1 MNWLLNLLWWF
12 SGTDS
17 ETIKTCPAR
26 DKALR
31 TALGLVFLLNYAAL
45 LLAWIKVGVRY
56 FGWAGFIPGLL
67 VPSIFLALD
76 RIIAMR
82 HRHLSGILAVY
93 NIGQADDKAEV
104 KLRVA
109 MALAL
114 SLATTFT
121 FQLDQANSLIREKT
135 QTQWKTANSALRQEI
150 TAQVD
155 AEYKQQLASLEQRQK
170 SLAEQRTITSD
181 SLVDATNT
189 VKDSAAK
196 ARAARDQQIYEKGG
210 LDGRPAG
217 EKTRFHAQREL
228 AERNE
233 RVAAEAQSRQQVA
246 TKTLEALDGQLSKIA
261 LDRLNAEKDKTTRL
275 AQVDESMRQD
285 SRFVSDKAGLFSD
298 ATIFVGLF
306 FEQDVAAGMWVMS
319 LLMWLVLLALELS
332 ALIALAILPA
342 SAYDIALVA
351 NLRVEAAK
359 LVAAAEI
366 KLAQQASQSPPV
378 QVRAR
383 PRPGNQRPNQGNPI
397 NEGVNREQN

>member
-1 MNWLLNLLWWF
+1 MNWLLNSLWWF

-56 FGWAGFIPGLL
+56 FGWAGFIPGLI

-121 FQLDQANSLIREKT
+121 FQLDQANSLIRDKT
-135 QTQWKTANSALRQEI
+135 QTQWKAANSALRQEI
-150 TAQVD
+150 TAQVE
-155 AEYKQQLASLEQRQK
+155 AEYTQKLASFEQRQE
-170 SLAEQRTITSD
+170 SLAEQRAITGE
-181 SLVDATNT
+181 SLADATDT
-189 VKDSAAK
+189 VKESSAK
-196 ARAARDQQIYEKGG
+196 ARAARDQQSYEKGG

-217 EKTRFHAQREL
+217 EALKFHAQREL

-233 RVAAEAQSRQQVA
+233 GIAAEAHSRQQVA
-246 TKTLEALDGQLSKIA
+246 TKALEAIDDQLAKIA

-285 SRFVSDKAGLFSD
+285 SRFFAEKVGLFSD
-298 ATIFVGLF
+298 ATIFVGF
-306 FEQDVAAGMWVMS
+306 FFDPDVAAGMWVMS
-319 LLMWLVLLALELS
+319 LLMWGVLLALELS

-397 NEGVNREQN
+397 NEGVNREQS

>member
-1 MNWLLNLLWWF
+1 MNWLLNTLWWF

-17 ETIKTCPAR
+17 DTIKTCSAR

-31 TALGLVFLLNYAAL
+31 TALGLVFLLNYVAL
-45 LLAWIKVGVRY
+45 LLAWIKVGMRY
-56 FGWAGFIPGLL
+56 FGWAGFIPGLI

-121 FQLDQANSLIREKT
+121 FQLDQANSLIRDKT
-135 QTQWKTANSALRQEI
+135 QMKWKAANSALRQEI
-150 TAQVD
+150 TAQVE
-155 AEYKQQLASLEQRQK
+155 AEYTQKLASVEQRQK
-170 SLAEQRTITSD
+170 SLAEQRAITSD
-181 SLVDATNT
+181 SLVDATNAAKEST
-189 VKDSAAK
+189 AK
-196 ARAARDQQIYEKGG
+196 ARAARDQQSYEKGG

-217 EKTRFHAQREL
+217 EATKFHAQREL

-233 RVAAEAQSRQQVA
+233 GIAAEAQSHQQAA
-246 TKTLEALDGQLSKIA
+246 TKALEALDGQLSKVA

-275 AQVDESMRQD
+275 AQVDELMRQD
-285 SRFVSDKAGLFSD
+285 SRFVHEKVGLFSD

-306 FEQDVAAGMWVMS
+306 FDPDVAAGMWVMS
-319 LLMWLVLLALELS
+319 LLMWGVLLALELS

-351 NLRVEAAK
+351 NLRVEAAR

-366 KLAQQASQSPPV
+366 KLAQQPSQSPPIHV
-378 QVRAR
+378 R
-383 PRPGNQRPNQGNPI
+383 PRPGYQRPNQGNPI
-397 NEGVNREQN
+397 NEGANREQK

>member
-1 MNWLLNLLWWF
+1 MTWLLNLLWWF

-17 ETIKTCPAR
+17 ETIKTCPTR

-45 LLAWIKVGVRY
+45 LLAWIKVGTRY
-56 FGWAGFIPGLL
+56 FGWAGFIPGLI

-121 FQLDQANSLIREKT
+121 FQLDQANSLIRDKT
-135 QTQWKTANSALRQEI
+135 QTQWKAANSALRQEI
-150 TAQVD
+150 TAQVE
-155 AEYKQQLASLEQRQK
+155 AEYTQKLASVEQRQK
-170 SLAEQRTITSD
+170 SLAEQRAITGK
-181 SLVDATNT
+181 SLADATDT
-189 VKDSAAK
+189 VKESSAK
-196 ARAARDQQIYEKGG
+196 ARAARDQQSYEKGG

-217 EKTRFHAQREL
+217 EKLKFHAQREL

-233 RVAAEAQSRQQVA
+233 GIAAEAHSRQQVA
-246 TKTLEALDGQLSKIA
+246 TKALEAIDDQLAKIA

-285 SRFVSDKAGLFSD
+285 SRFVAEKVGLFSD

-306 FEQDVAAGMWVMS
+306 FDPDVAAGMWVMS
-319 LLMWLVLLALELS
+319 LLMWGVLLALELS

-351 NLRVEAAK
+351 NLRVEAAR

-366 KLAQQASQSPPV
+366 KLAQQASQSPPIHV
-378 QVRAR
+378 R
-383 PRPGNQRPNQGNPI
+383 PRPGYQRPNQGNPI
-397 NEGVNREQN
+397 NEGANREQK

>member
-1 MNWLLNLLWWF
+1 MNWLLKLLWWF

-31 TALGLVFLLNYAAL
+31 SALGLVFLLNYAVL
-45 LLAWIKVGVRY
+45 LLAWIKVGMRY
-56 FGWAGFIPGLL
+56 FDWVGFIPGVL

-93 NIGQADDKAEV
+93 NIGQADDKADV

-135 QTQWKTANSALRQEI
+135 QIQSKTANATLRQEI
-150 TAQVD
+150 TAQVN
-155 AEYKQQLASLEQRQK
+155 AEYQQQLASLKQRQESLVEQR
-170 SLAEQRTITSD
+170 AIISD
-181 SLVDATNT
+181 SLVDATNI
-189 VKDSAAK
+189 VNESAAK

-217 EKTRFHAQREL
+217 EKTKFHAQGEL
-228 AERNE
+228 AELNE
-233 RVAAEAQSRQQVA
+233 GIAAQAQSRQQVA
-246 TKTLEALDGQLSKIA
+246 TNALGALDGQLSSIA
-261 LDRLNAEKDKTTRL
+261 LERLNAEKDKTTRL
-275 AQVDESMRQD
+275 AQVDKLMRQD
-285 SRFVSDKAGLFSD
+285 SRFVPEKVGLFSD
-298 ATIFVGLF
+298 ATIFIGLF
-306 FEQDVAAGMWVMS
+306 FDPYVAAGMLVMS
-319 LLMWLVLLALELS
+319 LLMWGILISLELS
-332 ALIALAILPA
+332 PLTALALLPV
-342 SAYDIALVA
+342 SAYDIALIA
-351 NLRVEAAK
+351 NLRVQAAK

-366 KLAQQASQSPPV
+366 KLAQQASQYPPI

-383 PRPGNQRPNQGNPI
+383 PRQEKQRPNQVNLI

>member
-1 MNWLLNLLWWF
+1 MNRLLNVLWWF

-17 ETIKTCPAR
+17 ETIKTCSAR

-45 LLAWIKVGVRY
+45 LLAWIKVGMRY
-56 FGWAGFIPGLL
+56 FGWAGLIPGLI

-104 KLRVA
+104 KLRIA

-135 QTQWKTANSALRQEI
+135 QAQWKAANSALRQEI
-150 TAQVD
+150 AAQAD
-155 AEYKQQLASLEQRQK
+155 AEYHQQLASLQQREKSLTEQR
-170 SLAEQRTITSD
+170 AITSD

-189 VKDSAAK
+189 AKETSTK
-196 ARAARDQQIYEKGG
+196 ARAARDQQSYEKGG

-217 EKTRFHAQREL
+217 EATRFHAQREL

-233 RVAAEAQSRQQVA
+233 GIAAEAQSRQQAA
-246 TKTLEALDGQLSKIA
+246 TKALGALDGQLSQVA
-261 LDRLNAEKDKTTRL
+261 RDRLNAEKDKTRRL
-275 AQVDESMRQD
+275 YQVDDLMRQD
-285 SRFVSDKAGLFSD
+285 SRFVAEKVGLFSD

-306 FEQDVAAGMWVMS
+306 FDPDVATGMWVMS
-319 LLMWLVLLALELS
+319 LLMWGVLLALELS

-366 KLAQQASQSPPV
+366 KLAQQASQSPPI

-383 PRPGNQRPNQGNPI
+383 PGNHRPNQGNPI
-397 NEGVNREQN
+397 NEGVNRE

>member
-1 MNWLLNLLWWF
+1 MDWLLNVLWWF

-17 ETIKTCPAR
+17 ETIKTCPTR

-45 LLAWIKVGVRY
+45 LLAWIKVGMRY
-56 FGWAGFIPGLL
+56 FGWTGFIPGLI

-82 HRHLSGILAVY
+82 HRHLSGILTVY
-93 NIGQADDKAEV
+93 NIGQADDKSEV
-104 KLRVA
+104 KLRIA

-121 FQLDQANSLIREKT
+121 FQLDQANSLIRDKT
-135 QTQWKTANSALRQEI
+135 QAQWKAANSALRQEI
-150 TAQVD
+150 ASQVD
-155 AEYKQQLASLEQRQK
+155 AEYNQQVASLQQREE
-170 SLAEQRTITSD
+170 SLAEQRATTSD
-181 SLVDATNT
+181 SLVDATKT
-189 VKDSAAK
+189 AKESGAK
-196 ARAARDQQIYEKGG
+196 ARVARDQQTYEKGG

-233 RVAAEAQSRQQVA
+233 GIAAEAQRRQQAA
-246 TKTLEALDGQLSKIA
+246 TEALKSLDGQLSKIA
-261 LDRLNAEKDKTTRL
+261 SDRLDAEKEKTTRL
-275 AQVDESMRQD
+275 AQVDELMKQD
-285 SRFVSDKAGLFSD
+285 SRFVPEKVGLFSD

-306 FEQDVAAGMWVMS
+306 FDPDVAAGMWVMS
-319 LLMWLVLLALELS
+319 LLMWGVLLALELS

-351 NLRVEAAK
+351 NLRVEAAR

-366 KLAQQASQSPPV
+366 KLAQQASQTPPIHI
-378 QVRAR
+378 R
-383 PRPGNQRPNQGNPI
+383 PRPGNHRPNQGDPI
-397 NEGVNREQN
+397 NEGVNREPK

>member
-1 MNWLLNLLWWF
+1 MNWLLNTLWWF

-17 ETIKTCPAR
+17 ETIKTCSAR

-31 TALGLVFLLNYAAL
+31 TALGLVFLLNYVAL
-45 LLAWIKVGVRY
+45 LLAWIKVGMRY
-56 FGWAGFIPGLL
+56 FGWAGFIPGLI

-82 HRHLSGILAVY
+82 HRHLSGVLAVY

-104 KLRVA
+104 KLRIA

-121 FQLDQANSLIREKT
+121 FQLDQANSLIRDKT
-135 QTQWKTANSALRQEI
+135 QAQWKAANSALRQEI
-150 TAQVD
+150 ASQVD
-155 AEYKQQLASLEQRQK
+155 AEYNQQVASLQK
-170 SLAEQRTITSD
+170 RETSLAEQRAATSE

-189 VKDSAAK
+189 AKESAAK
-196 ARAARDQQIYEKGG
+196 ARVARDQQTYEKGG

-233 RVAAEAQSRQQVA
+233 GIAAEAQSRQQVA
-246 TKTLEALDGQLSKIA
+246 NEALKALDGQLSKVA
-261 LDRLNAEKDKTTRL
+261 SERLDAEKDKTTRL
-275 AQVDESMRQD
+275 AQVGELMKQD
-285 SRFVSDKAGLFSD
+285 SRFVPEKVGLFSD

-306 FEQDVAAGMWVMS
+306 FDPDVAAGMWVMS
-319 LLMWLVLLALELS
+319 LLMWGVLLALELS

-351 NLRVEAAK
+351 NLRVEAAR

-366 KLAQQASQSPPV
+366 KLAQQASQSPPIHV
-378 QVRAR
+378 R
-383 PRPGNQRPNQGNPI
+383 PRPGYQRPNQGNPI
-397 NEGVNREQN
+397 NEGANREQK